1 MRALAAATEG
11 RTDVSPRGIRLAP
24 EVPFRRLPSGP
35 SNRQGPEGRPLNFS
49 PVRQGWDTVTQHPGA
64 PEARHYARP
73 TILNM
78 SWEETGCRAYGAH
91 IFIAIDTQPCRA
103 VLKFS
108 GRPSGPWRFEGSA
121 VS

>member
-24 EVPFRRLPSGP
+24 EVPFRRLPAGP

-78 SWEETGCRAYGAH
+78 SWDETGAATTLRSCRM
-91 IFIAIDTQPCRA
+91 DPQPCRA
-103 VLKFS
+103 GLKFS
-108 GRPSGPWRFEGSA
+108 GRPSGPWFLLARRK
-121 VS
+121 